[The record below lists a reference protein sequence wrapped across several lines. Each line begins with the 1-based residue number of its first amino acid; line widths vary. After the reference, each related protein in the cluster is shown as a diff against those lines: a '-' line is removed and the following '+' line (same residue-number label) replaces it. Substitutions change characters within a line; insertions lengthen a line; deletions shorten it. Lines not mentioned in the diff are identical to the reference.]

1 MTELERHRSQ
11 VNRLS
16 EESQHG
22 KASLQAANAQVATL
36 KAQLDRAV
44 EQKVQK
50 RLLKVCHLL
59 SWLEPEADGTVFLDA
74 FHPPTCVSDELG
86 GNAFLLRQE
95 TCRLIFNDMT
105 MYMTLSHC
113 AYVTLAQNDR

>member
-1 MTELERHRSQ
+1 MTELEKHRSQ
-11 VNRLS
+11 VNRLV

-50 RLLKVCHLL
+50 RLLKVNLL
-59 SWLEPEADGTVFLDA
+59 A
-74 FHPPTCVSDELG
+74 FKV
-86 GNAFLLRQE
+86 
-95 TCRLIFNDMT
+95 
-105 MYMTLSHC
+105 
-113 AYVTLAQNDR
+113 